1 MNEQALIDELKQPQ
15 YAGLSDQQAADTVN
29 AKTVTIRQPVAADRV
44 QAAAIASGLWAIVK
58 IAAQNT
64 ALPNPPRGAAM
75 SFVDWIEAGRPI
87 DMDGGTVQGVGAVL
101 LSYNLATQ
109 PQLDALQALADTA
122 ARWVDT
128 VDIGEVGIGYVIN
141 ARKAIA
147 GGA

>member
-15 YAGLSDQQAADTVN
+15 YAGLTDQQAADAVN
-29 AKTVTIRQPVAADRV
+29 AKTVTIRQPVAAERV
-44 QAAAIASGLWAIVK
+44 QASAIASGLWAIVK

-122 ARWVDT
+122 ARWVD
-128 VDIGEVGIGYVIN
+128 VEGIGEVGIGFVIN
-141 ARKAIA
+141 ARRAIA

>member
-15 YAGLSDQQAADTVN
+15 YATMSDQEAADAVN
-29 AKTVTIRQPVAADRV
+29 AKTVTIRQPVPADRV
-44 QAAAIASGLWAIVK
+44 QASAISTGLWAIVK

-87 DMDGGTVQGVGAVL
+87 DMDGGTVQGVGQVL

-122 ARWVDT
+122 ARWVDA
-128 VDIGEVGIGYVIN
+128 VDIGEVGIGYVMN

>member
-1 MNEQALIDELKQPQ
+1 MNEQALIEELRKPE
-15 YAGLSDQQAADTVN
+15 YAGLTDQQAADAVN
-29 AKTVTIRQPVAADRV
+29 AKTVTIRQPVAAERV

-101 LSYNLATQ
+101 RSYNLATQ
-109 PQLDALQALADTA
+109 PQLDALQALADTVA
-122 ARWVDT
+122 KWVD
-128 VDIGEVGIGYVIN
+128 VEGIGEVGIGYVIN

-147 GGA
+147 RGA

>member
-1 MNEQALIDELKQPQ
+1 MNEQALIDELRKPE
-15 YAGLSDQQAADTVN
+15 YAGLTDQQAADAVN
-29 AKTVTIRQPVAADRV
+29 AKTVTIRQPVAAERV

-87 DMDGGTVQGVGAVL
+87 DMDGGTVQGVGQVL

-122 ARWVDT
+122 ARWVD
-128 VDIGEVGIGYVIN
+128 VEGIGEVGIGYVIN

-147 GGA
+147 GGV

>member
-1 MNEQALIDELKQPQ
+1 LKQPQ
-15 YAGLSDQQAADTVN
+15 YAGLTDQQAADAVN
-29 AKTVTIRQPVAADRV
+29 AKTVTIRQPVAAERV
-44 QAAAIASGLWAIVK
+44 QASAISTGLWAIVK

-87 DMDGGTVQGVGAVL
+87 DMDGGTVQGVGQVL

-122 ARWVDT
+122 ARWVD
-128 VDIGEVGIGYVIN
+128 VQGIGEVGIGFVIN
-141 ARKAIA
+141 ARRAIA

>member
-15 YAGLSDQQAADTVN
+15 YAGLTDQQAADEVN
-29 AKTVTIRQPVAADRV
+29 AKTVTIRQPVAAERV
-44 QAAAIASGLWAIVK
+44 QASAIASGLWAIVK

-87 DMDGGTVQGVGAVL
+87 DMDGGTVQGVGQVL

-128 VDIGEVGIGYVIN
+128 VDIGEVGIGYVRN
-141 ARKAIA
+141 ARRAIA

>member
-1 MNEQALIDELKQPQ
+1 MNEQALIDELRKPE
-15 YAGLSDQQAADTVN
+15 YAGLTDQQAADAVN
-29 AKTVTIRQPVAADRV
+29 AKAVTIRQPVAAERV
-44 QAAAIASGLWAIVK
+44 QASAIATGLWAIVK

-87 DMDGGTVQGVGAVL
+87 DMDGGTVQGVGQVL

-128 VDIGEVGIGYVIN
+128 VGIGEVGIGYVIN

>member
-1 MNEQALIDELKQPQ
+1 MNEQALIDELRKPE
-15 YAGLSDQQAADTVN
+15 YAGLTDQQAADAVN
-29 AKTVTIRQPVAADRV
+29 AKTVTIRQPVAAERV
-44 QAAAIASGLWAIVK
+44 QASAIASGLWAIVK

-87 DMDGGTVQGVGAVL
+87 DMDGGTVQGVGQVL

-122 ARWVDT
+122 ARWVD
-128 VDIGEVGIGYVIN
+128 VEGIGEVGIGYVIN

-147 GGA
+147 RGV